1 MVRLLGG
8 LAITVMTLYCAP
20 RGRSGKGRGVEGS
33 GLYPELA
40 AYRISEGSS
49 PNVQAEVGRLVGQLP
64 IEQARAELARR
75 GLELDVKAMRRIAS
89 ELGEQILANR
99 TRDLLWFRAG
109 DLPAGDE
116 FAGKAFQIVG
126 CHDRQRRRRRVMQ

>member
-1 MVRLLGG
+1 M
-8 LAITVMTLYCAP
+8 ALYCSP
-20 RGRSGKGRGVEGS
+20 RGRTGKGRGAEGS

-75 GLELDVKAMRRIAS
+75 GIEPDEKTVRRIAV
-89 ELGEQILANR
+89 ELGNQALTTR
-99 TRDLLWFRAG
+99 TRDLARFRAG
-109 DLPAGDE
+109 ELPAG
-116 FAGKAFQIVG
+116 
-126 CHDRQRRRRRVMQ
+126 